1 MKFYLAFGLFFAS
14 LFHLSAQDVMK
25 SAQDLYEHAQYREV
39 LSVLQGTEVPEELF
53 LMADAY
59 HKMEM
64 LDSALTYYYMAE
76 DGGYAEEHLFLHRG
90 ICQTS
95 LELTQGAEDDLL
107 TYYVNAPDDE
117 RVHYYLAAVDY
128 IDHNLREALF
138 HLDKAISINP
148 NYMEAHYLKAAVF
161 MEQNKM
167 ISALETFE
175 FCTKMNPEFTRS
187 KLNVAITHY
196 EMMHY
201 EEAETILKEVI
212 SSDENLK
219 AEALFYLGN
228 VHYALHQSATAC
240 DFWKQAEQLGDGYA
254 ADQVLQICVKGN
266 KRMVKRK
273 TTASF

>member
-1 MKFYLAFGLFFAS
+1 MKCYLTLGLFFAS
-14 LFHLSAQDVMK
+14 IFHLSAQNEMDK
-25 SAQDLYEHAQYREV
+25 AQDFYDSGEYREV
-39 LSVLQGTEVPEELF
+39 LQVLHGTDAPEGIF
-53 LMADAY
+53 LIADAY

-64 LDSALTYYYMAE
+64 LDSALTFYYMAE
-76 DGGYAEEHLFLHRG
+76 DAGYEEGNLFLHRG

-107 TYYVNAPDDE
+107 TYYINAPEDE

-138 HLDKAISINP
+138 HLGKAIEINP
-148 NYMEAHYLKAAVF
+148 SYMEAHYLKAAVF

-175 FCTKMNPEFTRS
+175 FCAKLNPEFTRS
-187 KLNVAITHY
+187 KLNIAITQY

-201 EEAETILKEVI
+201 EEAETILQEII
-212 SSDENLK
+212 SADDRLK

-228 VHYALHQSATAC
+228 VQYALHQSEMAC
-240 DFWKQAEQLGDGYA
+240 NYWKQAEKLGDNYA